1 MASLAGA
8 MLFFVSNAQTGYSNF
23 TQQTNRINALAKNY
37 PQFAKLRSL
46 TKTTG
51 GKEIWQ
57 ITIGTGNTETKPAIV
72 IAGGIEGN
80 YLLGMELALGFAEN
94 LLQGSNTDSIKNLL
108 NKTTFYIF
116 PNLSPDAMEQF
127 FAPLQ
132 YERQGNATST
142 DDDRDGK
149 ANEDEFD
156 DLDGNNKITMMRVE
170 SPVGEYKTHPDDSRV
185 LIKAD
190 INKNEKGKY
199 LLMSEGAD
207 NDKDGIFN
215 EDGEGGVWF
224 NRNFSYK
231 VPSFTQGSGEFAVSE
246 KESRALL
253 DYLFEQY
260 NVYAVVSFGSNN
272 NLSSPYTYNA
282 ASANQPLIG
291 SWLQQDVKVDSMVAD
306 LYNKSV
312 SMKDAPKS
320 TAAGGDFLS
329 WAYYHYGRYS
339 FSTPGWWVP
348 KTKPDST
355 KGEKAFTVDDAT
367 ANYLRWAGQQG
378 ISSFTDWKTIQH
390 PDFPGQKVEVGG
402 VDPFVMINPP
412 YKLVPELIKKHA
424 NFLVKL
430 AAAQPELDIVNINT
444 EKVVGGLTRI
454 TLDIINKGALASHSK
469 LGERSYWVK
478 RINVKVNSSGNQS
491 VISGKKIQVLNALE
505 GYGSQKLT
513 WLIKGTGKLTIE
525 AGSPTTG
532 SKSIDVT
539 L

>member
-1 MASLAGA
+1 MACLVGA
-8 MLFFVSNAQTGYSNF
+8 MFFFLSNAQSGYSNF

-46 TKTTG
+46 TKTAG
-51 GKEIWQ
+51 GKDIWQ
-57 ITIGTGNTETKPAIV
+57 LTIGTGNMESKPAIV

-80 YLLGMELALGFAEN
+80 FLIGMELAIGFAEN
-94 LLQGSNTDSIKNLL
+94 LLQGSNTDSIKALL
-108 NKTTFYIF
+108 NKTTFYVF
-116 PNLSPDAMEQF
+116 PNMSPDAMEQY
-127 FAPLQ
+127 FAPLH
-132 YERQGNATST
+132 YERQGNASST

-149 ANEDEFD
+149 TNEDDFD
-156 DLDGNNKITMMRVE
+156 DLDGNGKITLMRIE
-170 SPVGEYKTHPDDSRV
+170 SPVGEYKTHSDDPRV
-185 LIKAD
+185 MIKAD
-190 INKNEKGKY
+190 LNKNEKGKY
-199 LLMSEGAD
+199 LLLSEGAD
-207 NDKDGIFN
+207 NDKDGVFN

-246 KESRALL
+246 KETRALL
-253 DYLFEQY
+253 DYLFDQF
-260 NVYAVVSFGSNN
+260 NVFAVVSFGSNN

-282 ASANQPLIG
+282 ATANQPLIG
-291 SWLQQDVKVDSMVAD
+291 SWLQQDVKVDSMVSD
-306 LYNKSV
+306 LYNKTV

-320 TAAGGDFLS
+320 TATGGDFLS

-355 KGEKAFTVDDAT
+355 KGEKAFTVEDAT
-367 ANYLRWAGQQG
+367 ANYLRWANQQG
-378 ISSFTDWKTIQH
+378 IASFTDWKAIQH

-412 YKLVPELIKKHA
+412 YKLVPDLVKKHT

-430 AAAQPELDIVNINT
+430 AAAQPELDIINVNT
-444 EKVVGGLTRI
+444 EKVGGGLTRI
-454 TLDIINKGALASHSK
+454 TVDIINKGALAAHSK

-491 VISGKKIQVLNALE
+491 VISGKKIQVLNSLE
-505 GYGSQKLT
+505 GYSSQKLT